1 MFYLALFVL
10 FLTFNLDF
18 ILTLTPTNVKL
29 RLLLGHGVWGAWLET
44 NLRRSHLEGAR
55 VNFLAIC
62 LNISYLINLQL
73 FWLLYLILLGRRVW

>member
-18 ILTLTPTNVKL
+18 ILTLAPTNIKL
-29 RLLLGHGVWGAWLET
+29 RLLLGYGVWRTWFEA
-44 NLRRSHLEGAR
+44 NLRRSHLERAR
-55 VNFLAIC
+55 VNFLTVR

-73 FWLLYLILLGRRVW
+73 FWLFYLILLGRRVW